1 MIRRTTT
8 VVAVVLLALLAATA
22 TSAQGKGGHSTPEPR
37 ATSTR
42 LPSFD
47 LGISDSELVGGAGA
61 PIAIA
66 RSHEVGVRYARVNI
80 NWARVA
86 PRGETMPTGF
96 DPRNPAD
103 PRYDWRGVDASVKS
117 LTAAGFTVYFCLLSA
132 PSWAEGGTAPDD
144 AGATPG
150 SWRPSAA
157 AFGDF
162 AHAAAVRYGGTFAAP
177 LTGTPLPRVSIWQA
191 WNEPNLPMFFAP
203 TSADHYRSLL
213 NSMYDEVKAVQ
224 PDAKVVTAGLA
235 PVKSSEPAAFPKE
248 FALRL
253 LCLKRSGG
261 WFRRDRSCRQRAKF
275 DVFSVHPYSLRAGP
289 TQRAAINGNMFVA
302 DVIDVTQMV
311 RAASRAHTVLPA
323 TRKHLWSTEFAWFTN
338 PPNKSTGDPPELA
351 ATRTLTA
358 LHEMWSAGLSQVT
371 WFAVSDSAPALIKGG
386 GFYYA
391 DGTPK
396 PTRDALRFPFFSS
409 QRGHHA
415 YVWGSAPRDATSL
428 VKIQRRTKRGFKTVL
443 RLRPRADGL
452 FSVRFRVSNSR
463 RGSYRA
469 LQSDVRSLVLRAA
482 PLVD

>member
-1 MIRRTTT
+1 MRRTTT
-8 VVAVVLLALLAATA
+8 VVAVVLGILLAATV
-22 TSAQGKGGHSTPEPR
+22 TSVQGKGSRPVPGPAT
-37 ATSTR
+37 TSTK

-47 LGISDSELVGGAGA
+47 LGISDSEMVSGAAA
-61 PIAIA
+61 PLAVS

-117 LTAAGFTVYFCLLSA
+117 LTAAGFTVYLCLLSA
-132 PSWAEGGTAPDD
+132 PSWAEGGIAPDD
-144 AGATPG
+144 SGATPG

-162 AHAAAVRYGGTFAAP
+162 AHAAAARYNGTFAAP
-177 LTGTPLPRVSIWQA
+177 LTGALLPRVSIWQA

-203 TSADHYRSLL
+203 TSADRYRSLL
-213 NSMYDEVKAVQ
+213 NAMYDEVKAVQ
-224 PDAKVVTAGLA
+224 PDAIVVTAGLA

-253 LCLKRSGG
+253 LCLKHSGG
-261 WFRRDRSCRQRAKF
+261 WFKRDRSCRERAKF

-289 TQRAAINGNMFVA
+289 TQRAAVNGNMFVA

-311 RAASRAHTVLPA
+311 RAATRARTVYPA
-323 TRKHLWSTEFAWFTN
+323 ARKRLWSTEFAWFTN

-358 LHEMWSAGLSQVT
+358 LHELWSAGVSHVT
-371 WFAVSDSAPALIKGG
+371 WFAISDDAPALIQGG

-391 DGTPK
+391 DGNPK
-396 PTRDALRFPFFSS
+396 PTRDALRFPFFAS
-409 QRGHHA
+409 QRRHTA
-415 YVWGSAPRDATSL
+415 YVWGSAPRDAASL
-428 VKIQRRTKRGFKTVL
+428 VTIQRRTKRGYRTVL
-443 RLRPRADGL
+443 KLRPRADGL

-469 LQSDVRSLVLRAA
+469 LQPGAGSLTMRAA
-482 PLVD
+482 PFVD